1 MKNLTTKNE
10 ADEAINKNGDKH
22 AKSIKTF
29 FERENERKSER
40 KKAGKP
46 PEPVDHIIV
55 FSTAEKKL

>member
-29 FERENERKSER
+29 FLRDRENERKSER
-40 KKAGKP
+40 KKESWKT
-46 PEPVDHIIV
+46 
-55 FSTAEKKL
+55 S